1 MWYGRLFLTVEGGT
15 SSHHVQHPGG
25 TRSTNVRR
33 SAMAREHALLFYSR
47 AFLLFIGFA
56 LVSSASSAG
65 GVASATAKNS
75 NNVSTSASSGKDVG
89 GIAQAMASIETLYN
103 ATGSSSSTA
112 YSVAIALEL
121 TRDHSSDDSSATGQI
136 GVVPDELIMQDDTA
150 SSGSLALPE
159 AMHGVPSN
167 PTLVTAAASDG
178 TADVTWKAPDDDGGD
193 PVTEYE
199 VAWFDEEQ
207 NTPAGTQTVPAAALG
222 SNEVLVAHL
231 ENGRSYTFKVRAKNK
246 NGFSV
251 WSAKSP
257 AVSPLHPPDLC
268 GRLSCSGRGA
278 CFPNYHAADSAWLD
292 VGDRRVLQV
301 RDGVS
306 GTAIDDDSLL
316 NAFCICRPG
325 YAPPDC
331 SVKSDEQSARYAWKT
346 TEWSDCSSGCGG
358 GRRTRVATCHDMET
372 DSPAPSEALC
382 VDVKKKPSTTAICNG
397 MECGSRR
404 VVVKYEV
411 EMSYDEVLFSP
422 DALSAFEL
430 AFTTEV
436 ASALQISR
444 TRLEIMAVRR
454 GSIIVYFQ
462 ILPASRAGERSLNGI
477 VENLQE
483 QLANETS
490 VLRTMGTFARRIEPT
505 GVKLSFSIA
514 DDTVAGGDEDISIMG
529 LIGTVMVL
537 CVFVSAFGWF
547 LRRRYHRLIM
557 RAKHSLHQREEV
569 PEERVIGPSSTGM
582 KRMGIKT
589 MA

>member
-1 MWYGRLFLTVEGGT
+1 MRAPLVCARGFLLLALCLAVSAVSEAGWVST
-15 SSHHVQHPGG
+15 SSVTSSSSSSG
-25 TRSTNVRR
+25 
-33 SAMAREHALLFYSR
+33 
-47 AFLLFIGFA
+47 
-56 LVSSASSAG
+56 SSASFGDAG
-65 GVASATAKNS
+65 ASIAA
-75 NNVSTSASSGKDVG
+75 VSSGSTTSSFAVELEGPHD
-89 GIAQAMASIETLYN
+89 E
-103 ATGSSSSTA
+103 SSSS
-112 YSVAIALEL
+112 S
-121 TRDHSSDDSSATGQI
+121 GQWAA
-136 GVVPDELIMQDDTA
+136 VPDALIMEDDEA
-150 SSGSLALPE
+150 ASGSLALPE
-159 AMHGVPSN
+159 VMHGVPSN

-178 TADVTWKAPDDDGGD
+178 AADVTWKAPDDDGGD

-207 NTPAGTQTVPAAALG
+207 NSPAGAQTVPAEALG
-222 SNEVLVAHL
+222 ANEVLVAHL
-231 ENGRSYTFKVRAKNK
+231 VNGRSYSFKVRARNR

-278 CFPNYHAADSAWLD
+278 CFPNYHAVDSAWLD
-292 VGDRRVLQV
+292 VGDRRRLQA
-301 RDGVS
+301 RKADA

-325 YAPPDC
+325 YSPPDC
-331 SVKSDEQSARYAWKT
+331 SVKSSEQAARYVWRT
-346 TEWSDCSSGCGG
+346 TEWSDCTSGCGG
-358 GRRTRVATCHDMET
+358 GRRSRVTTCHDMET
-372 DSPAPSEALC
+372 DLPAPAETFCAE
-382 VDVKKKPSTTAICNG
+382 VAKKPSTAAICNG

-404 VVVKYEV
+404 VVVKYQI
-411 EMSYDEVLFSP
+411 EMGYDEVLFSP

-444 TRLEIMAVRR
+444 TRLEVMTIRR

-537 CVFVSAFGWF
+537 CIFVSAFGWF
-547 LRRRYHRLIM
+547 LRRRHHWLM
-557 RAKHSLHQREEV
+557 ARAKHSLHQRVEM
-569 PEERVIGPSSTGM
+569 PEERVVDSSLVGM